1 MQYNS
6 FVFLGLFF
14 VLVLLAYYIAPL
26 KARWCVLLGASIVY
40 YLISGH
46 WLIVIVAGTALVVYG
61 AARRIDRIST
71 EAKAKRKQLPKEERK
86 AFKQQV
92 ARKKKHVLAAACIF
106 CIGLLLFLKY
116 FNFVGGNINHIFETV
131 GWAGRIPF
139 LKLFLPLGI
148 SFYSMSAVS
157 YLADVYW
164 EKYPAEKNYLKMLL
178 FLTFFPVVVEGPIS
192 RFDQLGHQLFE
203 GHRFDY
209 QKFTYG
215 AQRIIWGLFKKVV
228 IADRL
233 NMFVSVIFNGS
244 ENYGGAA
251 VFFAI
256 IGYTVQLY
264 TDFSGCIDIAAG
276 CAQML
281 GIDLASNFEQ
291 PFFSRN
297 VNEFWRRWHITLGAW
312 LRDYIF
318 YPISLSKFFQKISK
332 GARKH
337 MNEYYAQTIPPMVA
351 LFAVW
356 FICGLWHGAEW
367 KYIVYGLYY
376 YAIMVVGMLAEPL
389 FHKVCTALHI
399 NRSGKGFGVF
409 QLIRTLVFVN
419 IGMLIFNAK
428 TLTVAGSMFVSLFE
442 PAKWTSFAFV
452 KDVALNNY
460 DYVLL
465 ILCTALVLIVD
476 ICKEKGICMRDR
488 IATMH
493 FPARTAI
500 YIGAIVCVAIFGAY
514 GPGYGAVDFIYAQ
527 F

>member
-1 MQYNS
+1 
-6 FVFLGLFF
+6 
-14 VLVLLAYYIAPL
+14 
-26 KARWCVLLGASIVY
+26 
-40 YLISGH
+40 
-46 WLIVIVAGTALVVYG
+46 
-61 AARRIDRIST
+61 
-71 EAKAKRKQLPKEERK
+71 
-86 AFKQQV
+86 
-92 ARKKKHVLAAACIF
+92 
-106 CIGLLLFLKY
+106 
-116 FNFVGGNINHIFETV
+116 
-131 GWAGRIPF
+131 
-139 LKLFLPLGI
+139 
-148 SFYSMSAVS
+148 
-157 YLADVYW
+157 
-164 EKYPAEKNYLKMLL
+164 MLL

-351 LFAVW
+351 LFVVW

-488 IATMH
+488 IAAMH